1 MPESRPDAPPE
12 AGAPSTARA
21 AGPRR
26 RLYTLRRYALLK
38 SDPERGTKNAGVLL
52 VGTMMPLEEARLYPF
67 KRHSYASRNGLII
80 P

>member
-1 MPESRPDAPPE
+1 MPESRPDAPPD
-12 AGAPSTARA
+12 ASA
-21 AGPRR
+21 AEPLR

-52 VGTMMPLEEARLYPF
+52 VGTMMPLEEARLCLF